1 MAGLMNDGRG
11 VPRQIVRPGVVEAA
25 SILLA
30 AATNRAQAAEV
41 RTMKTATVRM
51 VSWLLVLALTAPLAA
66 PAAASSS
73 YVNRGGG

>member
-1 MAGLMNDGRG
+1 MNDGQGAQRQVVWRG
-11 VPRQIVRPGVVEAA
+11 GVEAA
-25 SILLA
+25 SFLLT
-30 AATNRAQAAEV
+30 AATDRAQAAEV

-73 YVNRGGG
+73 YVNLGGVNRPH